1 MEKIRCAHALCFVG
15 NTQTGK
21 VLQSLIDRC
30 DVLDAVIADHNCN
43 VFEKMNEINPVV
55 AVIEDAPGKVDG
67 IELVEKIRRS
77 KDSPNIEI
85 PILLVLSY
93 ATARRA
99 IEGAESGANQIL
111 TAPFTSAK
119 LWECFEQT
127 LNDTHK
133 FVVNDIYVGPERRGN
148 SDKKRV
154 NSRNGFAGMGRRRGD
169 G

>member
-15 NTQTGK
+15 NAQTGK

-67 IELVEKIRRS
+67 LELVQKIRRS

-93 ATARRA
+93 ATSRRA
-99 IEGAESGANQIL
+99 IEGSESGANQIL

-119 LWECFEQT
+119 LWECFEST
-127 LNDTHK
+127 LNDPRK
-133 FVVNDIYVGPERRGN
+133 FVVSEEYVGPERRGGG
-148 SDKKRV
+148 DKR
-154 NSRNGFAGMGRRRGD
+154 RAGFTGLGRRRKD
-169 G
+169 R